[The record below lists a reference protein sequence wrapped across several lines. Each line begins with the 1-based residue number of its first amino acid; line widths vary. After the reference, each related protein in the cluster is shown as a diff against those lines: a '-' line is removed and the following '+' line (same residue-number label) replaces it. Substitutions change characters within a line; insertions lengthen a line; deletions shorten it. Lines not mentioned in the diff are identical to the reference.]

1 MKRSS
6 SELVRRQLAE
16 AEDKIGR
23 LARELAA
30 LRASR
35 ADDEHAL
42 DMVTAENT
50 RLRAENATLQTDRSA
65 LTVERAEARQQRDL
79 AEAAGAKT
87 LALADG
93 LQADLAR
100 WKAAMREGNERIIA
114 NAVSYGEIRGTLD
127 VLTRL
132 VLSGDW
138 DAAKA
143 VAQGIAGMVTL

>member
-1 MKRSS
+1 VKRSTTVALRE
-6 SELVRRQLAE
+6 ELRDAQAKVA
-16 AEDKIGR
+16 R
-23 LARELAA
+23 LARECAG
-30 LRASR
+30 LRASG
-35 ADDEHAL
+35 ADNAHAL
-42 DMVTAENT
+42 DMVMAENA
-50 RLRAENATLQTDRSA
+50 RLRAENATLQADRSA
-65 LTVERAEARQQRDL
+65 LTVERAEARHSRDL

-132 VLSGDW
+132 VLAGDW

-143 VAQGIAGMVTL
+143 VAQGIAGMVTA